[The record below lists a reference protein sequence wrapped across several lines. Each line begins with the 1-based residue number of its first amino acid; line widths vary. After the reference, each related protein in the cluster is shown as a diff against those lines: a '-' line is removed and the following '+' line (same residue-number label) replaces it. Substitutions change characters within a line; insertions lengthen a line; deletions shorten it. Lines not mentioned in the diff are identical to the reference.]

1 MKINLF
7 QKKELC
13 EEYADI
19 YYSEMSE
26 EIRNICSI
34 FGEKKFE
41 LYGIEDEEKQ
51 LLPIQDIYYFESV
64 EKRTFAYMRTK
75 VYQIQY
81 NLTELE
87 DRLSEQGF
95 IRINKS
101 VVINIFKI
109 KKIRSELN
117 MRVQVQLLNKEEIMI
132 SRHYKT
138 GFEKYLIKMRGVMH
152 ANN

>member
-34 FGEKKFE
+34 FGEKNFE

-117 MRVQVQLLNKEEIMI
+117 MRVQAQLLNKEEIMI

>member
-19 YYSEMSE
+19 YYREMSE

-41 LYGIEDEEKQ
+41 LYGIDNEEKQ
-51 LLPIQDIYYFESV
+51 LLSIQDIYYFESV
-64 EKRTFAYMRTK
+64 EKRTFAYMKTK

-81 NLTELE
+81 NLAELE

-117 MRVQVQLLNKEEIMI
+117 MRVQAQLLNKEEIII

>member
-7 QKKELC
+7 QRKELG

-117 MRVQVQLLNKEEIMI
+117 MRVQAQLLNKEEIMI

>member
-13 EEYADI
+13 EEHADI
-19 YYSEMSE
+19 YYREMTE

-41 LYGIEDEEKQ
+41 LYGIENEEKQ
-51 LLPIQDIYYFESV
+51 LLQIQDIYYFESV
-64 EKRTFAYMRTK
+64 EKRTFAYMKTK

-109 KKIRSELN
+109 KKIRSEIN
-117 MRVQVQLLNKEEIMI
+117 MRVQAQLLNGEEIMI